1 MDKLIVGD
9 FEGERFWQD
18 DRIVRLPNISSTE
31 SKNIVLAMDELQA
44 IFSCN
49 DSNINSYL
57 FTRFKMNATHRDYL
71 HDIGFK
77 FNNLYCS
84 VNNGFNYDK
93 SSYKCLY
100 EDNDGKEEIKGLN
113 LDPFVINEYADDIKC
128 KLLCKGEFS
137 SHKLVKEVNSKK
149 YSSIM
154 RERIDCKNIAKYA
167 SSADEIEKIVLE
179 NNKNN
184 LKSIIK
190 ENYGVSGKGNICVEY
205 GPISQ
210 RIVEQIR
217 SKERKGQLVELIV
230 EPLLD
235 KYYHFSCLFYI
246 DKFGTID
253 IMSTQ
258 KVLNNGL
265 SYGGSVSIESD
276 ILKLLDRNQYYKKIE
291 EIGKQ
296 MYSDGYIGDV
306 CIDSM
311 ILRNGNIV
319 EIVEINARKSMSLL
333 KHYVDIFLQKYYLQ
347 GMLAQ
352 FDFIG
357 GFEQID
363 YDNLLSG
370 LDGIGLLF
378 TPMNNRGIIILS
390 ERTMFINKSAGRKY
404 RGRVYCVICAD
415 SFKHI
420 CETYD
425 KFKLYMKDSGFKLV

>member
-1 MDKLIVGD
+1 MNKLIVGD

-44 IFSCN
+44 IFSST

-71 HDIGFK
+71 HGIGFK
-77 FNNLYCS
+77 FNNVYCS
-84 VNNGFNYDK
+84 DNNGFNYNK

-100 EDNDGKEEIKGLN
+100 EENNGKEEIKGLN
-113 LDPFVINEYADDIKC
+113 LDPFVMNEYADDIKR
-128 KLLCKGEFS
+128 KLLCKGEFP
-137 SHKLVKEVNSKK
+137 SHKIVKEVNSKK

-154 RERIDCKNIAKYA
+154 RERIGCNNIAKYA

-184 LKSIIK
+184 LKSILK

-205 GPISQ
+205 GTISK

-217 SKERKGQLVELIV
+217 LKERKGQLVDFIV

-235 KYYHFSCLFYI
+235 KYYDFSCQFYI
-246 DKFGTID
+246 DKFGAIE
-253 IMSTQ
+253 IKSTQ

-276 ILKLLDRNQYYKKIE
+276 ILKLLDRKQYYKKIE
-291 EIGKQ
+291 DIGKQ

-333 KHYVDIFLQKYYLQ
+333 KHYMDIFLQKYYLQ

-363 YDNLLSG
+363 YEKLLSG
-370 LDGIGLLF
+370 LDAIGLLF
-378 TPMNNRGIIILS
+378 TSKNNKGIIILS
-390 ERTMFINKSAGRKY
+390 ERTMFINKKADNKY

-415 SFKHI
+415 SFKYI
-420 CETYD
+420 CEIYD
-425 KFKLYMKDSGFKLV
+425 KFKLYMKESGFKLI